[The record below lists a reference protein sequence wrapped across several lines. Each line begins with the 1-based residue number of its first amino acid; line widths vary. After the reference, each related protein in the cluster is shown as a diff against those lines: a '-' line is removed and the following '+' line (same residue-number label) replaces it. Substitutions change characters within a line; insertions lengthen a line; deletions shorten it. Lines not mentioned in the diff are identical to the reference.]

1 MSVFVPFAIRFNRMS
16 LLNKR
21 KKPEPKPAGGLV
33 ESDRK
38 VLEVIKS
45 KKEMAIWSRD
55 LKAETDLSDAV
66 INKCI
71 KNLLSSSL
79 IKEVVHVQLKGRKH
93 YIAAE
98 FEPSKEI
105 TGGSWY
111 VNGDLDTAFID
122 QLKGL
127 CLRII
132 RKLTVATADGV
143 YDFFKNNRL
152 TNTDCTS
159 QQISEILRSMV
170 LDNIII
176 DVKSTGLGEYHS
188 IPVGSLCY
196 RCPPGDL
203 NQGPRTGAMA
213 SIPCGICPRIRE
225 CTPDGLIS
233 PATCVYYTKWL
244 DF

>member
-1 MSVFVPFAIRFNRMS
+1 MS

-21 KKPEPKPAGGLV
+21 KKPEAKLAGGLS
-33 ESDRK
+33 EIDRR

-45 KKEMAIWSRD
+45 KKEMSIWTRD
-55 LKAETDLSDAV
+55 LKIETNLTDPV

-71 KNLLSSSL
+71 KNLVSLAL

-111 VNGDLDTAFID
+111 VNGDLDTKFIED
-122 QLKGL
+122 LKKI
-127 CLRII
+127 CFRII
-132 RKLTVATADGV
+132 QILKVATAEGV
-143 YDFFKNNRL
+143 YDYLHAKQVAL
-152 TNTDCTS
+152 TECTS
-159 QQISEILRSMV
+159 QQISEILRAMV
-170 LDNIII
+170 LENIII

-188 IPVGSLCY
+188 IPIGKVCY
-196 RCPPGDL
+196 RCPPGDP
-203 NQGPRTGAMA
+203 NKGPKAGALV

-233 PATCVYYTKWL
+233 PSTCVYYAKWL

>member
-1 MSVFVPFAIRFNRMS
+1 MS

-21 KKPEPKPAGGLV
+21 KKPEPKQAGGLP
-33 ESDRK
+33 ELDRK

-45 KKEMAIWSRD
+45 KKEMAIWTRD
-55 LKAETDLSDAV
+55 LKTETNLTDAA

-71 KNLLSSSL
+71 KNLLNSSH
-79 IKEVVHVQLKGRKH
+79 IKEVVHVQQKGRKH

-111 VNGDLDTAFID
+111 A
-122 QLKGL
+122 
-127 CLRII
+127 
-132 RKLTVATADGV
+132 
-143 YDFFKNNRL
+143 NRL
-152 TNTDCTS
+152 TNTECTS
-159 QQISEILRSMV
+159 QQVSEILRSMV
-170 LDNIII
+170 LDNMII

-188 IPVGSLCY
+188 IPVGQVCY

-203 NQGPRTGAMA
+203 NKGPKTGALV

-233 PATCVYYTKWL
+233 PTTCVYYTKWL

>member
-1 MSVFVPFAIRFNRMS
+1 MS

-21 KKPEPKPAGGLV
+21 KKPEPKQAGGLP
-33 ESDRK
+33 ELDRK

-45 KKEMAIWSRD
+45 KKEMAIWTRD
-55 LKAETDLSDAV
+55 LKTETNLTDAA

-71 KNLLSSSL
+71 KNLLNSSH
-79 IKEVVHVQLKGRKH
+79 IKEVVHVQQKGRKH

-111 VNGDLDTAFID
+111 VNGDLDTTFID
-122 QLKGL
+122 ELKNL
-127 CLRII
+127 CLKII
-132 RKLTVATADGV
+132 RKLKVATADGV
-143 YDFFKNNRL
+143 YDFFKANRL
-152 TNTDCTS
+152 TNTECTS
-159 QQISEILRSMV
+159 QQVSEILRSMV
-170 LDNIII
+170 LDNMII

-188 IPVGSLCY
+188 IPVGQVCY

-203 NQGPRTGAMA
+203 NKGPKTGALV

-233 PATCVYYTKWL
+233 PTTCVYYTKWL